1 MTITNGKPNQAGNNK
16 RRTGSTV
23 RGKCLC
29 GSIEFEVADSPRN
42 LYQCH
47 CSLCRKQSGSAA
59 NAAFIVSGDNLSWKT
74 GEELISSYVKPTG
87 FRSNFCS
94 RCGSPVP
101 NFIGKTAF
109 VWVPAGLLED
119 PVSLK
124 IALHL
129 FVGSRAS
136 WEPKPTTGI
145 QYEEMPAIAEV
156 MAQLHSDT
164 GN

>member
-1 MTITNGKPNQAGNNK
+1 MKPTSGKRDQASRS
-16 RRTGSTV
+16 RRSTGATV
-23 RGKCLC
+23 RGRCLC
-29 GSIEFEVADSPRN
+29 GSVEFEVADSPQN

-47 CSLCRKQSGSAA
+47 CSLCRKQSGAAA
-59 NAAFIVSGDNLSWKT
+59 NAAFIVPGENLSWKT
-74 GEELISSYVKPTG
+74 GEELVSSYVKPTG

-101 NFIGKTAF
+101 NFIGKTSF

-119 PVSLK
+119 PVSLR

-136 WEPKPTTGI
+136 WEPKPTTGV
-145 QYEEMPAIAEV
+145 QYEGMPAIAEV
-156 MAQLHSDT
+156 LSHLHSDI
-164 GN
+164 NH

>member
-1 MTITNGKPNQAGNNK
+1 MKPTSRKLNQAANNS
-16 RRTGSTV
+16 RSTGSTV
-23 RGKCLC
+23 RGRCLC
-29 GSIEFEVADSPRN
+29 GSVEFEVVDSPQN

-47 CSLCRKQSGSAA
+47 CSLCHKQSGSAA
-59 NAAFIVSGDNLSWKT
+59 NAAFIVPGEKLFWKA
-74 GEELISSYVKPTG
+74 GEGLISSYVKPTG

-136 WEPKPTTGI
+136 WEPKPTTGV
-145 QYEEMPAIAEV
+145 QYEELPAIAEV
-156 MAQLHSDT
+156 LAHLHSDT

>member
-1 MTITNGKPNQAGNNK
+1 M
-16 RRTGSTV
+16 

-29 GSIEFEVADSPRN
+29 GGVEFEVQDSPRN

-59 NAAFIVSGDNLSWKT
+59 NAAFVVHGEKLVWKA
-74 GEELISSYVKPTG
+74 GRALISSYVKPTG
-87 FRSNFCS
+87 FRLNFCS

-101 NFIGKTAF
+101 NFIGSTSY

-119 PVSLK
+119 PGSLE
-124 IALHL
+124 IVLHL

-136 WEPKPTTGI
+136 WEPKPTTGVL
-145 QYEEMPAIAEV
+145 YEEMPAFAEV
-156 MAQLHSDT
+156 LAHLHSKMGT
-164 GN
+164 

>member
-1 MTITNGKPNQAGNNK
+1 MKLTSVKLNQASSG
-16 RRTGSTV
+16 RRSTGSTV

-29 GSIEFEVADSPRN
+29 GSVEFAVVNSPRN

-59 NAAFIVSGDNLSWKT
+59 NAAFIVPGEKLSWKT

-101 NFIGKTAF
+101 KFIGKTAF

-119 PVSLK
+119 AVSLK

-136 WEPKPTTGI
+136 WEPKPTTGV

-156 MAQLHSDT
+156 MAHLHADA
-164 GN
+164 NN